1 MSRSMGEQ
9 GSMLPFMAA
18 LIFVGLVV
26 TGLALDVALLAATY
40 RETAYAADVGAEAGA
55 AVIRGTPGGELLLDV
70 DGAESTGVTAALGAR
85 PRPDRSAVATA
96 SDTVICVT
104 VTTVYEPRIL
114 GSIGIAPAQV
124 TVEACAEP
132 RAG

>member
-1 MSRSMGEQ
+1 MNEQ

-55 AVIRGTPGGELLLDV
+55 AVVAVGQPGDDPSLDPPA
-70 DGAESTGVTAALGAR
+70 AEEAGMAAAVVAR
-85 PRPDRSAVATA
+85 RRAVAPVAVASATA
-96 SDTVICVT
+96 DEVCVT
-104 VTTVYEPRIL
+104 VTNEYRPRIL
-114 GSIGIAPAQV
+114 GALGVAPVEISI
-124 TVEACAEP
+124 EACAEP
-132 RAG
+132 RSG